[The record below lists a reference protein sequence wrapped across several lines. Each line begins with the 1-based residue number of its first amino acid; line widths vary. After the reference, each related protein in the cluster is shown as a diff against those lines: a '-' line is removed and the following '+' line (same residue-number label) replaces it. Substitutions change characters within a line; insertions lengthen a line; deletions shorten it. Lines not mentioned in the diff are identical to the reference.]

1 MKNLTYILVL
11 FVSVSFFSCGDDS
24 SSVPTFV
31 LSSANVT
38 GTYGI
43 SSYEKLIVESATS
56 TSGENTTE
64 LERNSK
70 VGDRFQMTIILN
82 TDGTYTANGLHG
94 FVSTISP
101 TPQSGQ
107 PNPETIQVD
116 AAGTFTVNSSANT
129 ITFSQ
134 TKGDFILGT
143 FNITTFSENSLVMF
157 QEVVDNQSVGI
168 SLKTTT
174 GIALSRQ

>member
-1 MKNLTYILVL
+1 
-11 FVSVSFFSCGDDS
+11 
-24 SSVPTFV
+24 
-31 LSSANVT
+31 
-38 GTYGI
+38 
-43 SSYEKLIVESATS
+43 
-56 TSGENTTE
+56 
-64 LERNSK
+64 
-70 VGDRFQMTIILN
+70 MTIILN